1 MSNFQEAT
9 DWWEGADGKWYPPVA
24 KKTDAAPVVQS
35 EISAPASKVKRRHV
49 RVYLSGVAAIV
60 ILATGAFLYLTRT
73 EFRYAILEVE
83 LIDASPDSGKWS
95 VLPDCSKQ
103 GNFVSSPCSCVLS
116 VGYSDL
122 NDSTPV
128 IVFGATGNEVG
139 RTDLGGGIFFH
150 TGGTS
155 VRDYNPKEGRGCRW
169 NPFNLRVPDNE
180 KYYVVKVGT
189 RGEVKTEFE
198 GLFPLSLKIEDD

>member
-1 MSNFQEAT
+1 MSDFQKESN
-9 DWWEGADGKWYPPVA
+9 WWEGEDGKWYPPTA
-24 KKTDAAPVVQS
+24 KKTELDPVV
-35 EISAPASKVKRRHV
+35 EAEVIATTSKGKKRRK
-49 RVYLSGVAAIV
+49 RIYLSGVAAIV
-60 ILATGAFLYLTRT
+60 ILAAGAFLYLTRT
-73 EFRYAILEVE
+73 EFRYALLEVE

-116 VGYSDL
+116 AGYSDL

-139 RTDLGGGIFFH
+139 RSDLGGGIFFH

-169 NPFNLRVPDNE
+169 NPGNLRVPDNE

-198 GLFPLSLKIEDD
+198 GLFPLLLKIEDD